1 MKLFILSCII
11 SLLIS
16 QNYTYTLEDINPSSN
31 TYEQTIGPDYFQGQ
45 ITLHYFGHQYWT
57 TCIARV
63 EQLNDLYQNLQ
74 NAGIQNVKIIAIGK
88 GQYSS
93 DNAKWT
99 DGNSI
104 PVVTDPSPNNLWTA
118 WNVNQWDLFFLDANA
133 EYVTDFNINPWDYD
147 AVYNQIS
154 SMIEDDNQLNI
165 QSHPEHISLLRTY
178 PNPFNP
184 STTISFTIPRIS
196 MTTIIVYDLQGK
208 MLKTLS
214 SEYLTPG
221 NYTTNWNAAAYPS
234 GEYLIQMQSGSY
246 MQTEKVVLIK

>member
-1 MKLFILSCII
+1 M
-11 SLLIS
+11 
-16 QNYTYTLEDINPSSN
+16 
-31 TYEQTIGPDYFQGQ
+31 
-45 ITLHYFGHQYWT
+45 
-57 TCIARV
+57 
-63 EQLNDLYQNLQ
+63 
-74 NAGIQNVKIIAIGK
+74 
-88 GQYSS
+88 
-93 DNAKWT
+93 
-99 DGNSI
+99 
-104 PVVTDPSPNNLWTA
+104 
-118 WNVNQWDLFFLDANA
+118 
-133 EYVTDFNINPWDYD
+133 TDFNINPWDYD

-165 QSHPEHISLLRTY
+165 QSHPEHISLFRTY

-196 MTTIIVYDLQGK
+196 MTTIIVYDLKGK

>member
-1 MKLFILSCII
+1 M
-11 SLLIS
+11 
-16 QNYTYTLEDINPSSN
+16 
-31 TYEQTIGPDYFQGQ
+31 GPVF
-45 ITLHYFGHQYWT
+45 
-57 TCIARV
+57 
-63 EQLNDLYQNLQ
+63 
-74 NAGIQNVKIIAIGK
+74 
-88 GQYSS
+88 
-93 DNAKWT
+93 
-99 DGNSI
+99 
-104 PVVTDPSPNNLWTA
+104 P
-118 WNVNQWDLFFLDANA
+118 DANA

-154 SMIEDDNQLNI
+154 SMIEDDYQLNI
-165 QSHPEHISLLRTY
+165 QSQPEHISLMSAY

-184 STTISFTIPRIS
+184 STTISFSIPTIS

>member
-1 MKLFILSCII
+1 MA
-11 SLLIS
+11 
-16 QNYTYTLEDINPSSN
+16 QYNSSN
-31 TYEQTIGPDYFQGQ
+31 SRWT
-45 ITLHYFGHQYWT
+45 QYDS
-57 TCIARV
+57 IAV
-63 EQLNDLYQNLQ
+63 VVDH
-74 NAGIQNVKIIAIGK
+74 
-88 GQYSS
+88 SS
-93 DNAKWT
+93 T
-99 DGNSI
+99 
-104 PVVTDPSPNNLWTA
+104 PNTWSTWGA
-118 WNVNQWDLFFLDANA
+118 SQWDLFFLDSNA
-133 EYVTDFNINPWDYD
+133 EYKTDFNINPWDDY

-196 MTTIIVYDLQGK
+196 MTTIIVYDLAGK

-221 NYTTNWNAAAYPS
+221 NYTTNWNAAVYPS